1 VKGFCFI
8 LIILVALLS
17 LLTGCAPV
25 ISKQIRT
32 QVAKD
37 LTLSIVSKDP
47 EAYKGK
53 VVLWSGIIVK
63 SVNVKE
69 GTLIEVL
76 QKPAGRRGKPKDVDK
91 SEGRFLV
98 LYPGYLDVAIYSQG
112 RKITVAGE
120 VKGKKIKP
128 LGEVE
133 YTYPLISS
141 KEIYLWPK
149 EKEVRYPYPHYFY
162 YWPYPFY
169 PYWYPYP
176 CWW

>member
-1 VKGFCFI
+1 
-8 LIILVALLS
+8 
-17 LLTGCAPV
+17 
-25 ISKQIRT
+25 
-32 QVAKD
+32 
-37 LTLSIVSKDP
+37 
-47 EAYKGK
+47 
-53 VVLWSGIIVK
+53 
-63 SVNVKE
+63 
-69 GTLIEVL
+69 
-76 QKPAGRRGKPKDVDK
+76 
-91 SEGRFLV
+91 
-98 LYPGYLDVAIYSQG
+98 VAIYSQG

-149 EKEVRYPYPHYFY
+149 EKEVTYPYPHYFY